1 MKRIQYAC
9 LDQTIHFQLKE
20 EIAHDLAVA
29 EVQAEY
35 ENYKSALDRKHV
47 STKLQRNCHR
57 KTVPSSFESRSSITV
72 MMSEIILTKVGL

>member
-47 STKLQRNCHR
+47 KYKIAEELPQ
-57 KTVPSSFESRSSITV
+57 EDSSI
-72 MMSEIILTKVGL
+72 IIRIKTQYNSYDVGDYLD